1 MKAAA
6 GLPDAVHAFTLCRE
20 ETEMKLIWT
29 FCLLIILEIVLIGA
43 IACPRLVYDTE
54 FTKAL
59 SAYYQNPTNETKDKR
74 EKEGGRVRRTMMFV
88 DMLIGSAVVVN
99 SIALWRTG
107 QKMATKAQQGTP
119 PNPHSP
125 SAQGAGGC

>member
-1 MKAAA
+1 
-6 GLPDAVHAFTLCRE
+6 
-20 ETEMKLIWT
+20 MKLIWT